1 MKALVLTIKK
11 KVMRRASYIII
22 ILSIINLKALGL
34 KKKVWQKT
42 RCCLQTENIQQLE
55 TSEIYLLHCSGYLD
69 NCVALEN

>member
-1 MKALVLTIKK
+1 MKALVLKIKK
-11 KVMRRASYIII
+11 KVMCRTSYIII

-42 RCCLQTENIQQLE
+42 IFCLQTDNIQQLE
-55 TSEIYLLHCSGYLD
+55 TSEKYLLCCSGYLD